1 MRSAVVVQ
9 PVKYEQVGAGALRR
23 MLPCGTPSRAGR
35 CVTGVATSSH
45 VDEAKALVAK
55 SLDGEHH
62 QGSGM
67 TATLVIRV
75 HGNHLD
81 NAERFVLVLL

>member
-1 MRSAVVVQ
+1 MSRPLGQVVVDERNSCEADRFVQ
-9 PVKYEQVGAGALRR
+9 SA
-23 MLPCGTPSRAGR
+23 SR
-35 CVTGVATSSH
+35 CVTGVATSSN

-62 QGSGM
+62 QGSSM

-81 NAERFVLVLL
+81 NAERFVVVLL